1 MGSGLC
7 VVYAAAT
14 FAHDDETKAVVVDPT
29 GDALEDLITAAEACP
44 TGALRI
50 LFDKAEGA

>member
-14 FAHDDETKAVVVDPT
+14 FAHDDETKAIVVDPT

-50 LFDKAEGA
+50 LFDEAEGA